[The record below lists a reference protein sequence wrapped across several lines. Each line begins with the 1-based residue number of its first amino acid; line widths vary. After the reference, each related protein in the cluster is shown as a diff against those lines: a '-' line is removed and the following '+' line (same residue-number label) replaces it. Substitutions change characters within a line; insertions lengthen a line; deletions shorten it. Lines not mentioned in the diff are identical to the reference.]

1 MVKTLTKEQ
10 KKIFDD
16 YAKEN
21 GLTFEQAVNYACSML
36 ATEMEG

>member
-1 MVKTLTKEQ
+1 MVKTLIKEQ